1 MFCGVSTTDQ
11 KRLVHDY
18 FSRQSWGFSQPLFF
32 FFDGYLFDHRKQG
45 RQPTK
50 SGGGPKE
57 GFQMSKPVN
66 MQILL
71 RNPSKNGTFVYFR
84 NRHGDFHS
92 ERNGEK
98 CLDFCIVYPSN
109 RCQFRMFTNQSGYL
123 LILIYVVFCARH
135 RGVTQQEKK
144 LK

>member
-1 MFCGVSTTDQ
+1 
-11 KRLVHDY
+11 
-18 FSRQSWGFSQPLFF
+18 
-32 FFDGYLFDHRKQG
+32 
-45 RQPTK
+45 
-50 SGGGPKE
+50 
-57 GFQMSKPVN
+57 MSKPVN

-71 RNPSKNGTFVYFR
+71 RNPSKNGTFAYFR

-98 CLDFCIVYPSN
+98 CLDFYIVYPSN

-123 LILIYVVFCARH
+123 LILIYVVFCSRH